1 MDAHSPSRSASARV
15 TPSQLIALGLVA
27 ASIGW
32 AVWLLR
38 DRPISEESE
47 LLAGTLLPS
56 SELAIMEAAFD
67 RAQLTDYRTDAGKVY
82 VPRGRQSA
90 DMRAL
95 VDAEALPREF
105 GGSLRRA
112 LSTNSPWQSKSLQSE
127 VLRVATQDELSLVLC
142 SMPGIER
149 AAVLYDVEPRAGLE
163 GGVDKTASVSICTQ
177 PDVELDPA
185 RVQAIRVLVAAS
197 IAGLSP
203 ERVAVTDLR
212 GGKVFAGPLEDMA
225 HDNHLEPAVAKKLA
239 YERMLTAK
247 LRQSLAF
254 VKGVIV
260 DVAVEFTSAEAV
272 AARVPTPS
280 RQAAAAVN
288 APAELSS
295 GNGTVDGTPAAD
307 AAATARGDVLDSLH
321 VMVSIPDSYFQLVC
335 DAAVART
342 VAGDRA
348 AGDSG
353 TTHLPDSAAT
363 ERQEIERL
371 RGLVGQMMPA
381 TANAENRQIVVAGYA
396 AMMPAAQGARRTV
409 QPAAAGMAAAASST
423 QAAPA
428 DWPAVL
434 MAAGGEP
441 LLGYPRAFW
450 LAATSLFVGLLAGL
464 MWWLGTRHGA
474 GQESA
479 ERQFEPAPVTIDWA
493 RFAGDRRGTGIG
505 ETDPLS
511 GERRGAA

>member
-1 MDAHSPSRSASARV
+1 M
-15 TPSQLIALGLVA
+15 
-27 ASIGW
+27 
-32 AVWLLR
+32 
-38 DRPISEESE
+38 
-47 LLAGTLLPS
+47 
-56 SELAIMEAAFD
+56 
-67 RAQLTDYRTDAGKVY
+67 
-82 VPRGRQSA
+82 
-90 DMRAL
+90 
-95 VDAEALPREF
+95 
-105 GGSLRRA
+105 
-112 LSTNSPWQSKSLQSE
+112 
-127 VLRVATQDELSLVLC
+127 
-142 SMPGIER
+142 
-149 AAVLYDVEPRAGLE
+149 
-163 GGVDKTASVSICTQ
+163 
-177 PDVELDPA
+177 
-185 RVQAIRVLVAAS
+185 
-197 IAGLSP
+197 
-203 ERVAVTDLR
+203 
-212 GGKVFAGPLEDMA
+212 
-225 HDNHLEPAVAKKLA
+225 
-239 YERMLTAK
+239 
-247 LRQSLAF
+247 
-254 VKGVIV
+254 
-260 DVAVEFTSAEAV
+260 
-272 AARVPTPS
+272 
-280 RQAAAAVN
+280 
-288 APAELSS
+288 
-295 GNGTVDGTPAAD
+295 DGTPTAD

>member
-90 DMRAL
+90 YMRAL

-112 LSTNSPWQSKSLQSE
+112 LSTNSPWQSKALQSE

-149 AAVLYDVEPRAGLE
+149 AAVLYDVEPKSGLE

-212 GGKVFAGPLEDMA
+212 GGRVFAGPLEDIA
-225 HDNHLEPAVAKKLA
+225 HDNHLDPAVARKLA

-260 DVAVEFTSAEAV
+260 DVAVEFTSAEVV
-272 AARVPTPS
+272 AARVPTPA

-295 GNGTVDGTPAAD
+295 VNGTAGTPTAD
-307 AAATARGDVLDSLH
+307 AAGTPRGDVLDSLH

-335 DAAVART
+335 DAAAART
-342 VAGDRA
+342 VADDRA

-353 TTHLPDSAAT
+353 TTHLPDSAAAQ
-363 ERQEIERL
+363 RQEIERL
-371 RGLVGQMMPA
+371 RSLVGQMMPA
-381 TANAENRQIVVAGYA
+381 TANAGNRQIVVAGYA
-396 AMMPAAQGARRTV
+396 ATTPATQASRRTV
-409 QPAAAGMAAAASST
+409 QPAALARVAADASST
-423 QAAPA
+423 PAAPTA
-428 DWPAVL
+428 WPAVL
-434 MAAGGEP
+434 MAADGEP
-441 LLGYPRAFW
+441 LLGFPRAFW

-505 ETDPLS
+505 ETDPLTVD
-511 GERRGAA
+511 RRGAA

>member
-1 MDAHSPSRSASARV
+1 
-15 TPSQLIALGLVA
+15 
-27 ASIGW
+27 
-32 AVWLLR
+32 
-38 DRPISEESE
+38 
-47 LLAGTLLPS
+47 
-56 SELAIMEAAFD
+56 
-67 RAQLTDYRTDAGKVY
+67 
-82 VPRGRQSA
+82 
-90 DMRAL
+90 MRAL

-112 LSTNSPWQSKSLQSE
+112 LSTNSPWQSKALQSE

-149 AAVLYDVEPRAGLE
+149 AAVLYDVEAKAGLE

-212 GGKVFAGPLEDMA
+212 GGRVFAGPLEDMA
-225 HDNHLEPAVAKKLA
+225 HDNHLDPVVAKKLA

-272 AARVPTPS
+272 ATRVPTPS
-280 RQAAAAVN
+280 QQAAAAVN

-295 GNGTVDGTPAAD
+295 GNGTGAGTATAD
-307 AAATARGDVLDSLH
+307 AAGPARGDVLDSLH

-335 DAAVART
+335 DAAAARAVAS
-342 VAGDRA
+342 DRA
-348 AGDSG
+348 AGDSSP
-353 TTHLPDSAAT
+353 THLPDSAAAQ
-363 ERQEIERL
+363 RQEIERL

-381 TANAENRQIVVAGYA
+381 TANAGNRQIVVAGYA
-396 AMMPAAQGARRTV
+396 VMTPPTQASRRTV
-409 QPAAAGMAAAASST
+409 QPSAFTGVAANASST
-423 QAAPA
+423 PPGPA
-428 DWPAVL
+428 TWPAVL

-464 MWWLGTRHGA
+464 MWWLGARHGA

-505 ETDPLS
+505 ETDPLTVD
-511 GERRGAA
+511 RRGAA